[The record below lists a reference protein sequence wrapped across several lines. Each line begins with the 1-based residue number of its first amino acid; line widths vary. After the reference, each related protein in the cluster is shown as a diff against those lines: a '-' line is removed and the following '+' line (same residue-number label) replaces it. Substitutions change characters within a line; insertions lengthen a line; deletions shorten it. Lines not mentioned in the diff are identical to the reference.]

1 MATPLPPGLG
11 IDRAEW
17 DTLSEASKKLFA
29 NLYNRVE
36 SQKNRFTTAPVGGKD
51 FRDNLGGVTDE
62 AARLTEKLKATQDAA
77 NELQGAF
84 GSIAFEP
91 SILEG
96 ISGAAQNL
104 EILTGNAKAGAAAYK
119 ALSER
124 FAFFNQIS
132 GANLKVTGTLT
143 GQTETL
149 TSQLAAQAATLEQLG
164 LSVGSFA
171 KNVDSAI
178 FSFALNEKQ
187 VRSFNFAIKDMA
199 NSLKMAPE
207 EVSRNFQLLT
217 KNLAYD
223 FTTIKDQFV
232 KFQKLSLQ
240 TGISV
245 GDLSSGFGARMDTIQ
260 GASSAAAS
268 INQLLGRNAFSATEL
283 LMMDDATRAEKI
295 REAIITDPA
304 IMGDIK
310 SGSAAGKFALASVVE
325 ALPGFDRDTA
335 RRFLMTGDAS
345 VKDKIGEAVDRN
357 VTGASA
363 EKFKQLEMS
372 TDDLVKAFKIAS
384 DEIIQRFDS
393 DDARAFRARRERL
406 LEGLAPGDI
415 TGADRARTLPELAG
429 VLATFGPMRRG
440 LSADLVARA
449 MDRPD
454 IVDPRTLERLVK
466 ATQDGSVDPRKLNEL
481 LTNALTAEGTMERGR
496 AITEIANRGMLLGS
510 EDSLVQELFKDLGP
524 VARSGLLGIKDVN
537 EFAYRTTLRALTE
550 ARMSND
556 TAALAKIKASLIK
569 RGEEGNKQ
577 GAYALPK
584 PDTGKKVRTNLKT
597 FQSDLQETLQGTGIT
612 LDDIN
617 FDVTREDVGK
627 RRRLREELTPIEDMN
642 LSRIPLRVQNINNNN
657 VSVNL
662 VAEVNVDGE
671 KRRIPAKILEQEI
684 DNRVE
689 NSLGK
694 IAGD

>member
-1 MATPLPPGLG
+1 M
-11 IDRAEW
+11 
-17 DTLSEASKKLFA
+17 
-29 NLYNRVE
+29 
-36 SQKNRFTTAPVGGKD
+36 
-51 FRDNLGGVTDE
+51 
-62 AARLTEKLKATQDAA
+62 
-77 NELQGAF
+77 
-84 GSIAFEP
+84 
-91 SILEG
+91 
-96 ISGAAQNL
+96 
-104 EILTGNAKAGAAAYK
+104 
-119 ALSER
+119 
-124 FAFFNQIS
+124 
-132 GANLKVTGTLT
+132 
-143 GQTETL
+143 
-149 TSQLAAQAATLEQLG
+149 
-164 LSVGSFA
+164 SVGSFA

-310 SGSAAGKFALASVVE
+310 AGSAAGKFALASVVE

-466 ATQDGSVDPRKLNEL
+466 ATQDGSVDPGKLSEL
-481 LTNALTAEGTMERGR
+481 LTTALTAEGTMERGR

-569 RGEEGNKQ
+569 RADAEKKQ
-577 GAYALPK
+577 SLYALPQ
-584 PDTGKKVRTNLKT
+584 PGTATKVKSNVSTFRTNVEKTLK
-597 FQSDLQETLQGTGIT
+597 GTGIT

-617 FDVTREDVGK
+617 FDVTRADVGK

-671 KRRIPAKILEQEI
+671 KRRIPARILDQRIENTV
-684 DNRVE
+684 DNAI
-689 NSLGK
+689 SK
-694 IAGD
+694 IAGDN